1 MESKQVSENVKKE
14 LKKIYDSLNPAQLK
28 RDIDVK
34 INKLCKVYEEK
45 NNSQK
50 VASDK
55 KLKPVLVRW
64 LNDLTWLFGRDKT
77 NLICR

>member
-50 VASDK
+50 VTSDK
-55 KLKPVLVRW
+55 KLKPVSVRFLTTRQRPVLVR
-64 LNDLTWLFGRDKT
+64 
-77 NLICR
+77 

>member
-50 VASDK
+50 ATSDK
-55 KLKPVLVRW
+55 KLKPVSVRFLTTRQRPVLVR
-64 LNDLTWLFGRDKT
+64 
-77 NLICR
+77 